1 MDFAPLYGGIV
12 FAISNTFS
20 NLSGFLAPLSTGALL
35 GDDSESN
42 SIKQWQLAF
51 WVTALINIP
60 GIIAFQIF
68 GTETVQEWAKPAS
81 QSPELDG
88 KNSNDDGQKSVTDF
102 SQKWNSEVAL
112 CKCELLIDFFSTYL
126 KNMAKSPVIQS
137 KVIRIIL
144 LFLYTSNQWGSHA
157 STEIGYCVRT
167 FVQYSLHLHSAMAA
181 APASRLCS
189 RNSPGIFS
197 MKFFF
202 TRKIITS
209 ELKMQKWKWNEF
221 NILKIKTK
229 TESGIE

>member
-1 MDFAPLYGGIV
+1 MMDFAPLYGGIV

-88 KNSNDDGQKSVTDF
+88 KNSNDDGQQKSVTDF
-102 SQKWNSEVAL
+102 SQK
-112 CKCELLIDFFSTYL
+112 
-126 KNMAKSPVIQS
+126 
-137 KVIRIIL
+137 
-144 LFLYTSNQWGSHA
+144 
-157 STEIGYCVRT
+157 
-167 FVQYSLHLHSAMAA
+167 
-181 APASRLCS
+181 
-189 RNSPGIFS
+189 
-197 MKFFF
+197 
-202 TRKIITS
+202 
-209 ELKMQKWKWNEF
+209 
-221 NILKIKTK
+221 
-229 TESGIE
+229 